1 MEKLYTVEGAAEML
15 SLSKRTIYNWIY
27 EGKIKAFKVHG
38 ATRIKEQDILD
49 IIEPLETKK
58 GE

>member
-1 MEKLYTVEGAAEML
+1 MKKLYTVDDAAEML
-15 SLSKRTIYNWIY
+15 SLSKRTLYNWIY

-49 IIEPLETKK
+49 IIEPLEVKK